1 MLLLIP
7 LRFKQTIRNHI
18 LCGHRRPWLRPPRR
32 RRRCCRSPSPKSVLI
47 RFSLF
52 DWLYEL
58 FSFWQISFASKVA
71 AAQVLGCSGG
81 QKERDENQS
90 RRHSDEIGSGPDHRV
105 GAWKNIKKWKITIFG
120 GEPWSCGYGRQLMFK
135 RSWVQ
140 IPAPYSEWTWHFFT
154 LICYKNCIICLKR
167 PKINKKEGWSI
178 FKKITIFMGSDVEI
192 LQTKYKKFQ

>member
-120 GEPWSCGYGRQLMFK
+120 GALVLWLWETTH
-135 RSWVQ
+135 VQ
-140 IPAPYSEWTWHFFT
+140 EVMSSNPGTVFWMDMT
-154 LICYKNCIICLKR
+154 LFHIDL
-167 PKINKKEGWSI
+167 
-178 FKKITIFMGSDVEI
+178 
-192 LQTKYKKFQ
+192 L